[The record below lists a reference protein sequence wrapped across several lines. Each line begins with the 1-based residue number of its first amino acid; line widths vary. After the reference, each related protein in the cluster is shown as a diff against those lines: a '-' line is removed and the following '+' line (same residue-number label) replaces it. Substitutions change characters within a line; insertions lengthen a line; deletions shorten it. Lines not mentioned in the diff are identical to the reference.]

1 MGLRLPADLLDRYA
15 DEACRL
21 LALTY
26 LDEIALAERRLSD
39 PQDAEALH
47 DFRVALRRLR
57 SCTRAYRNELK
68 GSVSKRMRRS
78 LRELMLVTNEG
89 RDAEVHLEWLRTQAE
104 RVSPEH
110 AEGIAWLV
118 GRMEGR
124 TFERIDTVTEQ
135 VSRQFTKV
143 ASKFRPRLGTL
154 CIQIRRGSRSERP
167 SFRRVTG
174 DLIRVHAAD
183 LQQKLKAVTHA
194 DNMEEAHQA
203 RIAGKRLRYLLD
215 PIARYS
221 AGVKA
226 LTAQLKGLQDGLGH
240 LHDLHVIAAEISSSL
255 ETLSRSPAARPPG
268 VEPSLRFLE
277 QLARDQAAAA
287 FARFMTHWGDD
298 RPARF
303 FQRAEVLG
311 RVLTSPGGNAPEGD
325 RGTSPSPARQHEPAP
340 PAAWPVSSQLEANH
354 SEISPDP
361 GSRLLGG

>member
-1 MGLRLPADLLDRYA
+1 MSLRLPADLLDRFA

-26 LDEIALAERRLSD
+26 LDEAALTERRLAD
-39 PQDAEALH
+39 PQDLEALH

-57 SCTRAYRNELK
+57 SCTRAYRDELK

-89 RDAEVHLEWLRTQAE
+89 RDAEVHLDWLRTQAE
-104 RVSPEH
+104 NAGPEH

-124 TFERIDTVTEQ
+124 KFERIDTVTKE

-154 CIQIRRGSRSERP
+154 CIQVRRGSRNERP
-167 SFRRVTG
+167 TFRRVTG
-174 DLIRVHAAD
+174 DLVRMHAAD
-183 LQQKLKAVTHA
+183 LRQKLRAVSHA
-194 DNMEEAHQA
+194 DNVEEAHEA

-221 AGVKA
+221 AGVKS

-240 LHDLHVIAAEISSSL
+240 LHDLHVIAAEITSSL
-255 ETLSRSPAARPPG
+255 EALSRSPAARPQG
-268 VEPSLRFLE
+268 VEPTLRFLE
-277 QLARDQAAAA
+277 QLARDQASAA
-287 FARFMTHWGDD
+287 FARFAAHWGED
-298 RPARF
+298 RPARYF
-303 FQRAEVLG
+303 HRAEVLG
-311 RVLTSPGGNAPEGD
+311 RVLASPAGVPE
-325 RGTSPSPARQHEPAP
+325 SEPVPSPTLSTSHPEPGPAP
-340 PAAWPVSSQLEANH
+340 TWTGNSRGDSNH
-354 SEISPDP
+354 SEIPP
-361 GSRLLGG
+361 AQSR